1 MENYN
6 QTKNKLSLIWEQI
19 QRNELTVA
27 QIERLNINYKSAN
40 YQKGK
45 NIYLIEENYNVVYD
59 APYYAEIKLDNWEAS
74 DSSDLKLVPVFIPF
88 SKADYGVE
96 PSMNSVVMFVR
107 ELNNNFYAFVYISV
121 GSWAGQGPLLAN
133 FYLYIN
139 NWRDIGVIQTKQK

>member
-6 QTKNKLSLIWEQI
+6 QTKNKLSKLWEQI
-19 QRNELTVA
+19 QRNELNVA
-27 QIERLNINYKSAN
+27 QIARLNINYKSAN

-88 SKADYGVE
+88 SKADYGIV
-96 PSMNSVVMFVR
+96 PSMNSVVLFVR
-107 ELNNNFYAFVYISV
+107 ELNNNFYAFIYISV
-121 GSWAGQGPLLAN
+121 GGWAGQGPLLAN